1 MSCVY
6 SSAKRVL
13 CSGLYLQFCK
23 VCVTKLQTECKVSV
37 CAFSFAN
44 SVSGFAI
51 SINNFRNCVIRITVR
66 V

>member
-51 SINNFRNCVIRITVR
+51 SINSLD
-66 V
+66 